1 MVKRQQS
8 LQRVGLV
15 FDGIDSRMVA
25 FGDHLRAIGAISC
38 ECEA

>member
-1 MVKRQQS
+1 LSMVKRQQS

-25 FGDHLRAIGAISC
+25 FGDSLCTIVWIS
-38 ECEA
+38 